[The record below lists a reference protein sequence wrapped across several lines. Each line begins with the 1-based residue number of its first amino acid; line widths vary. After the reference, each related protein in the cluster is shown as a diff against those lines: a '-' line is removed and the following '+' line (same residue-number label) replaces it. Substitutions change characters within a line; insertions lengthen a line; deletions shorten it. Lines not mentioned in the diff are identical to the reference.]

1 MTFQGKRCTLKKTL
15 PPPKKPLFV
24 HGNSACCIV
33 DQLFIQ
39 GPFASEWSVDLMELS
54 PVSPPLCKAEGKAEA
69 CMVAVGATPAE
80 AYFDI
85 GKEEGK
91 KG

>member
-1 MTFQGKRCTLKKTL
+1 MYSRKNPSSTQKA
-15 PPPKKPLFV
+15 LFV
-24 HGNSACCIV
+24 RGNSACCIV

-39 GPFASEWSVDLMELS
+39 GPFASEWSVDLTEQS
-54 PVSPPLCKAEGKAEA
+54 SASPPLCKAEGKDEA
-69 CMVAVGATPAE
+69 CMVAVAATPAE

>member
-1 MTFQGKRCTLKKTL
+1 M
-15 PPPKKPLFV
+15 
-24 HGNSACCIV
+24 

-39 GPFASEWSVDLMELS
+39 GPFASEWSVDLMEQS
-54 PVSPPLCKAEGKAEA
+54 PASPPLCKAEGKDEA
-69 CMVAVGATPAE
+69 CMVAVAATPAE